1 MVVLPIVV
9 CPDPPVCAPKR
20 LAVSGQFYELCGC
33 SLLLGRLVEA
43 LAHPL

>member
-1 MVVLPIVV
+1 
-9 CPDPPVCAPKR
+9 
-20 LAVSGQFYELCGC
+20 VSGQFYELCGC